1 MVASHRKN
9 YTSLCAA
16 QYDIKTRRSEKKFN
30 SYEDQSN
37 ETDRIKDNDT
47 RITDANDLDNDHFN
61 IFEENFKSVYRRR
74 KFGGYFFFAGISI

>member
-16 QYDIKTRRSEKKFN
+16 QYDIKTRRSEKRLN

-37 ETDRIKDNDT
+37 ETDRFKENDT
-47 RITDANDLDNDHFN
+47 RAGDANELDNDSFN
-61 IFEENFKSVYRRR
+61 IFEENFKSVYRRK
-74 KFGGYFFFAGISI
+74 KFGKMFLLLLL